1 MNDYATFLQ
10 SKHAVAP
17 ASGFDL
23 AAPVNPLLRGDQAA
37 IVRWA
42 CRRGRAAVFADTG
55 LGKTFVQ
62 CEWAKHVA
70 LHTGGRVLI
79 LAPLVV
85 AHQTISEAARL
96 GIGVDYVQDQ
106 AQADASSQA
115 IVITNYDRLGSFET
129 ARFVGVV
136 LDESSILKAFSGA
149 TKKRLVKMFAET
161 PYPLACTATPS
172 PNDVMELG

>member
-1 MNDYATFLQ
+1 MDDYTPFLQ

-23 AAPVNPLLRGDQAA
+23 AGATIHPLLRGDQQA

-42 CRRGRAAVFADTG
+42 LRRGRAAVFADTG

-79 LAPLVV
+79 LAPLAV
-85 AHQTISEAARL
+85 AHPTISERA
-96 GIGVDYVQDQ
+96 
-106 AQADASSQA
+106 
-115 IVITNYDRLGSFET
+115 GSGT
-129 ARFVGVV
+129 ARGC
-136 LDESSILKAFSGA
+136 G
-149 TKKRLVKMFAET
+149 
-161 PYPLACTATPS
+161 
-172 PNDVMELG
+172 